1 MINIIFKLL
10 SLLLFSRADFDENF
24 NPSSE
29 LLGYRN
35 GIVGNETFVYYYV
48 HHSGNILI
56 SLTSS
61 EGDADLYISETRVF
75 PTFYPESYDLHSATC
90 GTEVIEIPLS
100 FKSPI
105 AVGVYGHSA
114 HELSVFVLEIFRNP
128 KSDIKTFAIIVD
140 ELPQSVKEQ
149 NSIPTEDK
157 AKNPKSKTNKRKTES
172 VASNVNG
179 FFSLFEIIGLIFL

>member
-1 MINIIFKLL
+1 MMF
-10 SLLLFSRADFDENF
+10 LFF
-24 NPSSE
+24 
-29 LLGYRN
+29 
-35 GIVGNETFVYYYV
+35 
-48 HHSGNILI
+48 
-56 SLTSS
+56 
-61 EGDADLYISETRVF
+61 
-75 PTFYPESYDLHSATC
+75 
-90 GTEVIEIPLS
+90 S

-149 NSIPTEDK
+149 NSIPTEEK
-157 AKNPKSKTNKRKTES
+157 VKNPKSKTNKRKTES